1 MAKDTARMKTELEDD
16 FNLAG
21 EEINAMLDE
30 MEQDGHDIGA
40 VMGGALTALLFRLMV
55 QSPDT
60 NTTMGMLS
68 SAMNQAA
75 VIAAA
80 YNLEEPEETR
90 H

>member
-1 MAKDTARMKTELEDD
+1 MKNDLERD
-16 FNLAG
+16 FDFAG
-21 EEINAMLDE
+21 DQMNALLDE
-30 MEQDGHDIGA
+30 MEQDGHNTGA

-75 VIAAA
+75 SIAAA
-80 YNLEEPEETR
+80 YNYDEETK

>member
-1 MAKDTARMKTELEDD
+1 MKTELEDD

-55 QSPDT
+55 QSPD
-60 NTTMGMLS
+60 NSTTMGMLS

-80 YNLEEPEETR
+80 YEVEEDTK

>member
-1 MAKDTARMKTELEDD
+1 MKNDLERD
-16 FNLAG
+16 FDFAG
-21 EEINAMLDE
+21 DQMNALLDE
-30 MEQDGHDIGA
+30 MEQDGHNAGA

>member
-1 MAKDTARMKTELEDD
+1 MSDLESD
-16 FNLAG
+16 FNYAG
-21 EEINAMLDE
+21 DEMNALLDE
-30 MEQDGHDIGA
+30 MEAEGYNAGA

-80 YNLEEPEETR
+80 YDHEEETR

>member
-1 MAKDTARMKTELEDD
+1 MSDLESD
-16 FNLAG
+16 FDYAG
-21 EEINAMLDE
+21 DQMNALLDE
-30 MEQDGHDIGA
+30 MEAEGYNAGA

-80 YNLEEPEETR
+80 YDYDEETK

>member
-1 MAKDTARMKTELEDD
+1 MSDLEHD
-16 FNLAG
+16 FDYAG
-21 EEINAMLDE
+21 DQMNALLDE
-30 MEQDGHDIGA
+30 MEQDGHNAGA

-55 QSPDT
+55 SSPDS

-75 VIAAA
+75 SIAAA
-80 YNLEEPEETR
+80 YNYDEETK

>member
-1 MAKDTARMKTELEDD
+1 MSDLEHD
-16 FNLAG
+16 FDYAG
-21 EEINAMLDE
+21 DQMNALLDE
-30 MEQDGHDIGA
+30 MEQDGHNAGA

-55 QSPDT
+55 QSPD
-60 NTTMGMLS
+60 NSTTMGMLS

-80 YNLEEPEETR
+80 YEVEEDTK

>member
-1 MAKDTARMKTELEDD
+1 
-16 FNLAG
+16 
-21 EEINAMLDE
+21 
-30 MEQDGHDIGA
+30 
-40 VMGGALTALLFRLMV
+40 MV
-55 QSPDT
+55 SSPDS

-80 YNLEEPEETR
+80 YDYDEETK

>member
-1 MAKDTARMKTELEDD
+1 MKNDLERD
-16 FNLAG
+16 FDFAG
-21 EEINAMLDE
+21 DQMNALLDE
-30 MEQDGHDIGA
+30 MEQDGHNAGA

-55 QSPDT
+55 SSPDT

-80 YNLEEPEETR
+80 YDYDEETK

>member
-1 MAKDTARMKTELEDD
+1 MSDLEHD
-16 FNLAG
+16 FDIAG
-21 EEINAMLDE
+21 DHMNALLDE
-30 MEQDGHDIGA
+30 LEQDGYNAGA

-55 QSPDT
+55 SSPDS

-80 YNLEEPEETR
+80 YDYGEETK

>member
-1 MAKDTARMKTELEDD
+1 MKNDLERD
-16 FNLAG
+16 FDFAG
-21 EEINAMLDE
+21 DQMNALLDE
-30 MEQDGHDIGA
+30 MEQDGHNAGA

-55 QSPDT
+55 SSPDS

-80 YNLEEPEETR
+80 YDYDEETK

>member
-1 MAKDTARMKTELEDD
+1 MSDLESD
-16 FNLAG
+16 FNYAG
-21 EEINAMLDE
+21 DEMNALLDE
-30 MEQDGHDIGA
+30 MEAEGYNAGA

-80 YNLEEPEETR
+80 YDYDEETK

>member
-1 MAKDTARMKTELEDD
+1 MSDLESD
-16 FNLAG
+16 FNYAG
-21 EEINAMLDE
+21 DQMNALLDE
-30 MEQDGHDIGA
+30 MEAEGYNAGA

>member
-1 MAKDTARMKTELEDD
+1 MPTELNDD
-16 FNLAG
+16 FGIAG
-21 EEINAMLDE
+21 DQVNALLDE

-55 QSPDT
+55 QSPDG

-75 VIAAA
+75 VIAAE
-80 YNLEEPEETR
+80 YDMINETK

>member
-1 MAKDTARMKTELEDD
+1 MTTELNDD
-16 FNLAG
+16 FNIAG
-21 EEINAMLDE
+21 DQINALLDE

-55 QSPDT
+55 QSPDG

-75 VIAAA
+75 VIAAE
-80 YNLEEPEETR
+80 YDMINETK